1 MMRVKSSVDRL
12 DKIKNVRCTMVNT
25 QLKQLNSNEQ
35 GIKQKL
41 TLETGLDT
49 LNSYSTTDEQKIL
62 FYHFFREAIISAKER
77 YEISKKKAWSPIKNF
92 FVDCCTALIPIVSGL
107 LLFWFSEDNALT
119 TGTVSLIVGILF
131 AVAWFLMRRY
141 QEAQK
146 RRSYSETWVRHSV
159 CYGRL
164 HLTLQRYV
172 ISKHTEDDYVRL
184 VDDTFAILE
193 QNYDQFA
200 ANLSTNGVAP
210 RRNS

>member
-12 DKIKNVRCTMVNT
+12 GKTMNVRCTMVNT
-25 QLKQLNSNEQ
+25 QLKKHNSNDQ
-35 GIKQKL
+35 GVKQEL
-41 TLETGLDT
+41 TLETGLAT
-49 LNSYSTTDEQKIL
+49 LSSYSTTDEQRRL
-62 FYHFFREAIISAKER
+62 FYLFFREAIVSAKAR
-77 YEISKKKAWSPIKNF
+77 YETSKKKAWSPIMNF

-107 LLFWFSEDNALT
+107 LLFWFSKDNALT

-159 CYGRL
+159 CYWRL
-164 HLTLQRYV
+164 HLALQRFV

-193 QNYDQFA
+193 QNYDQFV